1 MPVTVA
7 VREVGTF
14 TKLADKTTIPGDLPR
29 RLNTRADLYGR
40 LAEPLDL
47 SLGFE
52 DYKDEG
58 MGDKFQSL
66 FDYLKKTSKPGT
78 SLEEVVSADF
88 VSNRRNLHIFAR
100 SPYEKNKK
108 MQEIQA
114 IKKNGVI
121 FLCDKAEDV
130 EDTSLPYG
138 YKFEQYMTLSE
149 EGYTRNKYEKV
160 SNATCSKALFR
171 TSIDSG
177 KETIKVL
184 YAAEIDAIDRAENFV
199 ELKTTFN
206 NYHKWLQY
214 NSLSEYLQSYLG
226 NIKYIIRG
234 TKVWN
239 EPKVYRTDRVWTHDI
254 PKMPVTWNKDTCFEA
269 LFGVLQ
275 KIKSKLE
282 YDDEALV
289 VRIERGEEITFE
301 PECSKNCTF
310 LKPEYFAHFE

>member
-1 MPVTVA
+1 
-7 VREVGTF
+7 
-14 TKLADKTTIPGDLPR
+14 
-29 RLNTRADLYGR
+29 
-40 LAEPLDL
+40 
-47 SLGFE
+47 
-52 DYKDEG
+52 
-58 MGDKFQSL
+58 MGDKFQSM

-78 SLEEVVSADF
+78 SLEEVVGADF
-88 VSNRRNLHIFAR
+88 VSNRRILYFLAR
-100 SPYEKNKK
+100 SPYEKDKK

-114 IKKNGVI
+114 IKNNGVI

-130 EDTSLPYG
+130 WDETLLPYG

-149 EGYTRNKYEKV
+149 EGYTRSKYEKV

-177 KETIKVL
+177 EETIKVL
-184 YAAEIDAIDRAENFV
+184 YAAEIDAIDRAGNFV
-199 ELKTTFN
+199 ELKTICN
-206 NYHKWLQY
+206 NYQKWLHN

-226 NIKYIIRG
+226 NSKYIIHG
-234 TKVWN
+234 KKVWN
-239 EPKVYRTDRVWTHDI
+239 EQKVYKTERVWTHEI
-254 PKMPVTWNKDTCFEA
+254 PKMPVTWNKTTCFEA
-269 LFGVLQ
+269 LFGILQ